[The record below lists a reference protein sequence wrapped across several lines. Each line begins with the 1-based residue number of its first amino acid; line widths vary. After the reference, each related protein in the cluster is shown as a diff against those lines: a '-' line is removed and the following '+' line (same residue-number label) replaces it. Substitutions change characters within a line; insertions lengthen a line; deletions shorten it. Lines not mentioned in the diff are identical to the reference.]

1 MKIKLF
7 IFSLLLSCLFLKL
20 HSQKNDEIELILNN
34 HNWILV
40 NKYHIN
46 KNKDLL
52 ASYKMVF
59 TNDYNFRMP
68 GYIIQIKN
76 NGELTAGNYP
86 LCGTGPQIWSSLSGF
101 WEFMNQNTIVFN
113 YTDNEMHY
121 MNMEPPSE
129 NNKLVFKPRREIY
142 EVSLINDQ
150 YIGLNPIK

>member
-46 KNKDLL
+46 ENKELL
-52 ASYKMVF
+52 SSYKMVF
-59 TNDYNFRMP
+59 TNARNFRMP
-68 GYIIQIKN
+68 GYSIQIKN

>member
-7 IFSLLLSCLFLKL
+7 FFLLSFPFLL
-20 HSQKNDEIELILNN
+20 SNIHAQDNSEIELILNN

-40 NKYHIN
+40 DKYHVN
-46 KNKDLL
+46 ENKDLL
-52 ASYKMVF
+52 GSYKMVF
-59 TNDYNFRMP
+59 TNTKNFRRP
-68 GYIIQIKN
+68 GYIIHIKN

-86 LCGTGPQIWSSLSGF
+86 LCGTGPQLWSSLSGF
-101 WEFMNQNTIVFN
+101 WEFINQNTIVFN

-129 NNKLVFKPRREIY
+129 NNKLAFKPRREIY

>member
-1 MKIKLF
+1 MSNIHAQGN
-7 IFSLLLSCLFLKL
+7 S
-20 HSQKNDEIELILNN
+20 EIELTLNN

-40 NKYHIN
+40 DKYHIN
-46 KNKDLL
+46 ENKDLL
-52 ASYKMVF
+52 GSYKMVF
-59 TNDYNFRMP
+59 TNAKNFRMP
-68 GYIIQIKN
+68 GYSIQIKN

-129 NNKLVFKPRREIY
+129 NTKLVFKPRIELY

-150 YIGLNPIK
+150 YIGLSPIK

>member
-7 IFSLLLSCLFLKL
+7 FLLLSFPFIMSNI
-20 HSQKNDEIELILNN
+20 HTQDYSEIELILNN

-46 KNKDLL
+46 ENKDLL
-52 ASYKMVF
+52 GSYKMVF
-59 TNDYNFRMP
+59 TNAENFRMP

-86 LCGTGPQIWSSLSGF
+86 LCGTGPQVWSSLSGF
-101 WEFMNQNTIVFN
+101 WEFMSQNTIVFN

-150 YIGLNPIK
+150 YIGLSPIK